1 MPTKEEAAETVC
13 TNHTSVPGGRDRA
26 AGRWFQCTPEGCAN
40 GWGDPSAK
48 ADQVTSQIH
57 CLVRQIHTPW
67 ASTSMESLR
76 VTQREGA
83 LNDGAQED
91 DRQESGVG
99 GGESSQRPEEYES
112 RKVSSGVGPVS
123 EDGKITSQGKNVE
136 PRLVLIEW
144 LDSYGYSAP
153 WQVVD
158 MVSVDP
164 LILPFSWLA
173 VAGQRP
179 V

>member
-1 MPTKEEAAETVC
+1 MGEYV
-13 TNHTSVPGGRDRA
+13 
-26 AGRWFQCTPEGCAN
+26 
-40 GWGDPSAK
+40 
-48 ADQVTSQIH
+48 
-57 CLVRQIHTPW
+57 
-67 ASTSMESLR
+67 
-76 VTQREGA
+76 
-83 LNDGAQED
+83 GAQED

-99 GGESSQRPEEYES
+99 GGESSKRPEEYES

-144 LDSYGYSAP
+144 LDFYGCSAP

-164 LILPFSWLA
+164 LICRSVGWLLQDNDQCKVVVPHLSDA
-173 VAGQRP
+173 HDGIERQGCGDMTIPSCAIVRIMDLQPAG
-179 V
+179 